1 MDLIFNWDQ
10 TGISLVP
17 TALWTM
23 DKKGNKRIPIQ
34 GHQDKRQIMAVMCV
48 SLIGELLPLQLV
60 YGGRTRRCHPA
71 YQFPG
76 NWCITHTDNH
86 WSNESTML
94 EYVQEII
101 VPFVEHK
108 RESLGVS
115 EDHPALALFDH
126 FKGQLTEAV
135 TKELEDNFIHSVLIP
150 AAHTGQL
157 QPLDILV
164 NKVMKSFLRSKFS
177 KWYTD
182 ELTELFI
189 NGDDTPV
196 DMSTSR
202 MKCIGGQWIV
212 QAFEHLENNQHI
224 IVHGFRHAGIFDALG
239 IIDQDELPDYE
250 SEDDFDFVDEDEDI
264 IEMTRRTNGSLNVSD
279 VYSESD
285 DDPPIVMISSEED

>member
-48 SLIGELLPLQLV
+48 SLIGELLPLQFE

-76 NWCITHTDNH
+76 NWCITRTDNH

-108 RESLGVS
+108 RESLGLS
-115 EDHPALALFDH
+115 KDHPALALFDH

-157 QPLDILV
+157 QPLDISV
-164 NKVMKSFLRSKFS
+164 NKVMNSFLRSKFS

-212 QAFEHLENNQHI
+212 QAFEHLENNPHI
-224 IVHGFRHAGIFDALG
+224 VVHGFRHAGIFDALG

-250 SEDDFDFVDEDEDI
+250 SEDDFDEDEDEDI